1 MIEGYGIGAPPHIYK
16 CIGAL
21 PLFLVVTVEYSFS
34 SAKSDCSSFGECQIA
49 RTSHLLFDRI
59 VSFTIGDIGKY
70 VFCLRYGFHA
80 LYTNAIAGDMPAL
93 VSWGIFGRFFIG
105 YSSAIYGCCFVDSWA
120 CLIDSDSAD

>member
-1 MIEGYGIGAPPHIYK
+1 MYK

-49 RTSHLLFDRI
+49 CTSHLLFDRI
-59 VSFTIGDIGKY
+59 VSFTSGDIGKY

-80 LYTNAIAGDMPAL
+80 LYTNAIAGDMPVL
-93 VSWGIFGRFFIG
+93 VSWFGVFSVGFSLTTVVLFAG
-105 YSSAIYGCCFVDSWA
+105 VVS
-120 CLIDSDSAD
+120 LIPGLV